1 MSLFLRS
8 CVAVLFSFLLLI
20 ENSGAQEKLSLQQAI
35 AMATVNNSEILAA
48 QKEIAAA
55 AGRILQAGR
64 IPNPEVAI
72 TFNETPTNFNLGD
85 AGEKDIG
92 IFQSLEFPGK
102 RGARLAVAGHE
113 QAVIALV
120 RDRVKTIVAS
130 RVKKVY
136 YQVLLA
142 GEFAQNLD
150 FNVTLLNGFLKTVTE
165 RYQAGTSTYLDV
177 IRAKVELARLRNELV
192 EAQRDYVTKIGE
204 LNLLLGRSGETPV
217 ILIDS
222 LAYQPFTLP
231 QDSAIAMFSAQS
243 ALLKIIERESLRSQS
258 LLNLARKSY
267 LPDFGFGFSWQNRPG
282 QTSPAGSSRYFG
294 FELGVSIP
302 LYFWQAP
309 RGEVQEARALVDLGA
324 LRIAAA
330 QRRVRQSLVSAYRLV
345 EVANQQVQ
353 SFETALLRDAEDE
366 LRAGISAYQNNQ
378 VDALNLFDIYRTYRA
393 TKIEYARALYNYA
406 AARAELEASA
416 EAPE

>member
-1 MSLFLRS
+1 VSLFLRS